1 MSVRYALLGLLAQQ
15 PRHGYELRAAFEAVI
30 GGKANW
36 DVHPAQV
43 YASLDRLGQA
53 GLIRQRSVGKAGGPE
68 KRVYGLTAAGRR
80 ELQAWLEAETDR
92 APEHDEFFLKLMI
105 ALATDAANPG
115 HMIHLQRTALY
126 RRLHAVAGRR
136 QAVDPRTS
144 LAHALLL
151 DQAVMH
157 LEADLHWLDMI
168 EARLEDVRRQ
178 PLPRPAPRRR
188 GRPPGAQ
195 SPPQVR
201 SGG

>member
-1 MSVRYALLGLLAQQ
+1 MSVRHALLGLLGQQ

-36 DVHPAQV
+36 DVRPAQV
-43 YASLDRLGQA
+43 YASLARLVEA

-68 KRVYGLTAAGRR
+68 KRVYGLTALGRR
-80 ELQAWLEAETDR
+80 ELQGWLEAETERD
-92 APEHDEFFLKLMI
+92 PERDEFFLKLMI
-105 ALATDAANPG
+105 ALATGACRPKG
-115 HMIHLQRTALY
+115 MIHVQRTALY
-126 RRLHAVAGRR
+126 RRLHAVTGRR
-136 QAVDPRTS
+136 QAIDPRTS

-168 EARLEDVRRQ
+168 EARLEEVQRQ

-188 GRPPGAQ
+188 GRPPGANSQ
-195 SPPQVR
+195 RRIQR
-201 SGG
+201 SG

>member
-36 DVHPAQV
+36 DVRPAQV
-43 YASLDRLGQA
+43 YASLDRLEQA
-53 GLIRQRSVGKAGGPE
+53 RLIRQRSSGKAGGPE
-68 KRVYGLTAAGRR
+68 KRVYGLTAAGRK
-80 ELQAWLEAETDR
+80 ELQAWLESETER

-105 ALATDAANPG
+105 ALATGAAQPKR
-115 HMIHLQRTALY
+115 MIHVQRTALY
-126 RRLHAVAGRR
+126 QRLHGVTGRR
-136 QAVDPRTS
+136 QATDPRTS

-157 LEADLHWLDMI
+157 LEADLQWLDMI
-168 EARLEDVRRQ
+168 EARLEEVQRQ

-188 GRPPGAQ
+188 GRPPGADA
-195 SPPQVR
+195 PPPVP
-201 SGG
+201 GDG

>member
-1 MSVRYALLGLLAQQ
+1 MSVRNALLGLLAQQ

-36 DVHPAQV
+36 DVRPAQV
-43 YASLDRLGQA
+43 YASLDRLERA
-53 GLIRQRSVGKAGGPE
+53 GLIRQRSVRKAGGPE

-80 ELQAWLEAETDR
+80 ELQHWLEAETER

-105 ALATDAANPG
+105 ALATGAARPKR
-115 HMIHLQRTALY
+115 MIHVQRTALY
-126 RRLHAVAGRR
+126 QRLHAVTGRR
-136 QAVDPRTS
+136 QATDPKTS

-168 EARLEDVRRQ
+168 EARLEEVQRQ

-188 GRPPGAQ
+188 GRPPGAEA
-195 SPPQVR
+195 PPPIP
-201 SGG
+201 GDG

>member
-36 DVHPAQV
+36 DVRPAQV

-53 GLIRQRSVGKAGGPE
+53 GLIRQRSAGKAGGPE

-80 ELQAWLEAETDR
+80 ELQAWLEAETER

-105 ALATDAANPG
+105 ALATGAAQPRR
-115 HMIHLQRTALY
+115 MIHTQRMALY
-126 RRLHAVAGRR
+126 RRLHAVTGRR
-136 QAVDPRTS
+136 QAINPRIR

-168 EARLEDVRRQ
+168 EARLEEVRRQ
-178 PLPRPAPRRR
+178 PLPRPTSRRR
-188 GRPPGAQ
+188 GRPPGVEVPSQ
-195 SPPQVR
+195 IRPD
-201 SGG
+201 G

>member
-36 DVHPAQV
+36 DVRPAQV
-43 YASLDRLGQA
+43 YASLDRLEEA

-80 ELQAWLEAETDR
+80 ELQAWLETETER

-105 ALATDAANPG
+105 ALATGVAQPRD
-115 HMIHLQRTALY
+115 MIHVQRTALY
-126 RRLHAVAGRR
+126 RRLHAVTARR
-136 QAVDPRTS
+136 QATDPKTS

-168 EARLEDVRRQ
+168 EARLDEVQRQ

-188 GRPPGAQ
+188 GRPPGAEVP
-195 SPPQVR
+195 SKIR
-201 SGG
+201 DDG